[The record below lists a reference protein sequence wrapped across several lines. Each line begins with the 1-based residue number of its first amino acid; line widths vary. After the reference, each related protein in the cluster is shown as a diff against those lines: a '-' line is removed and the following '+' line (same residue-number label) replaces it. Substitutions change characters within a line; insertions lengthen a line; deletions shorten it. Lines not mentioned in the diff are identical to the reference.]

1 MTYDSPQTAGNQQEM
16 NTGSPS
22 LMIPSQSGAICIP
35 KNGALPCLGSLSG
48 GNLVLVTKSSSEQ
61 ETNKK
66 ANYTFCMFLTWYFYA
81 IDNFLMGRKL

>member
-1 MTYDSPQTAGNQQEM
+1 MTCDTPQTDGNQQEM

-48 GNLVLVTKSSSEQ
+48 GSLVLVMKSSSEQ
-61 ETNKK
+61 ESQTT
-66 ANYTFCMFLTWYFYA
+66 ASTLCILVSAFM
-81 IDNFLMGRKL
+81 

>member
-1 MTYDSPQTAGNQQEM
+1 MTCAAPWTASNQQEM

-48 GNLVLVTKSSSEQ
+48 GSLVLLKVDSGCNPSLIPVSGS
-61 ETNKK
+61 
-66 ANYTFCMFLTWYFYA
+66 MVV
-81 IDNFLMGRKL
+81 